1 MSSLV
6 ENDARCSVDG
16 LPLISVMVVKGLLL
30 LSLNTLHTCR
40 SGSILDSF
48 LGSNDPNSF
57 SCQAGKVPIGF
68 AASSSCFAVTNFQV
82 SKGRMLSMKGDQK
95 GT

>member
-1 MSSLV
+1 MSSLD
-6 ENDARCSVDG
+6 ENDAKCSVDG
-16 LPLISVMVVKGLLL
+16 LPLISVMVVKGQLL

-48 LGSNDPNSF
+48 LGNNDPNSF
-57 SCQAGKVPIGF
+57 SCQTGKVPVGF

-82 SKGRMLSMKGDQK
+82 SKGCTSGIQEEQKSM
-95 GT
+95 